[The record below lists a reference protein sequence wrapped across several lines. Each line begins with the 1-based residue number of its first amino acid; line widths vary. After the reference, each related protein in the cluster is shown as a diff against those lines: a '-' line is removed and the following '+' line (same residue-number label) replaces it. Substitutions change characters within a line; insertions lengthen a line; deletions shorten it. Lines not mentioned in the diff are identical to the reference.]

1 MALTNPIFNLEE
13 NLDIYLLSPY
23 DIIQNMKSHIEAII
37 EDDILEEMQMINQQ
51 WLEYLDIE
59 NNIADINLEL
69 FYVIRLMKDYQFTYN
84 DKNDREIKLD
94 LSTGEKI
101 LIPQSVINLNKT
113 TNMQLEPN
121 AYVLE
126 FNYDY
131 TVEDF
136 KDPDEMIEAIKNFVY
151 TETNKLI
158 TVTSRKVA
166 LYDEADVESISTLL
180 NLYYKVEKTE
190 YNLNSIKNVLSS
202 VSNSQV
208 IFSSV
213 LNRKIEISLDRNE
226 NRKLICV
233 TYNRTKREVREF
245 KY

>member
-23 DIIQNMKSHIEAII
+23 DQVANMKSHIEGIV
-37 EDDILEEMQMINQQ
+37 EDDILEELSMINSK
-51 WLEYLDIE
+51 WLDFIDID
-59 NNIADINLEL
+59 NIIADPNLEL
-69 FYVIRLMKDYQFTYN
+69 FYIIRLMKEYTITYTDHN
-84 DKNDREIKLD
+84 DTVQKE
-94 LSTGEKI
+94 TFAAGEKL
-101 LIPQSVINLNKT
+101 LIPQSLINLNKT

-131 TVEDF
+131 TIDEF
-136 KDPDEMIEAIKNFVY
+136 TDPDEMIEAIKEFVY
-151 TETNKLI
+151 NQTNKLI
-158 TVTSRKVA
+158 SLSSRKVA
-166 LYDEADVESISTLL
+166 LYDEADVDSIATLL
-180 NLYYKVEKTE
+180 NLYYKMEKTE

-208 IFSSV
+208 IFSSI